1 MAASVSAKIRAYG
14 VNKFGRDC
22 PGVSVRT
29 VKSFLKGCAVSLQTM
44 AAIRAFANTLK

>member
-1 MAASVSAKIRAYG
+1 MAKSISQVIRAYG

-29 VKSFLKGCAVSLQTM
+29 VKSYLNGCAVSIRTA
-44 AAIRAFANTLK
+44 AAIRAFANSIK